1 MATTVLTVPRPAD
14 TQSERQPRPEVQS
27 MIRFRD
33 FRGVNCY
40 VGAFVLLLGL
50 LALGGDATA
59 QGAAMRCGWGLGM
72 FAGGLSV
79 GVGLMRNAGVRQKV
93 LSKELR

>member
-1 MATTVLTVPRPAD
+1 
-14 TQSERQPRPEVQS
+14 

-33 FRGVNCY
+33 FRGENCY
-40 VGAFVLLLGL
+40 LGAFVLLLGL

-72 FAGGLSV
+72 FAGGLNV
-79 GVGLMRNAGVRQKV
+79 GVGLMRSAGVRQRV
-93 LSKELR
+93 LSKNCR